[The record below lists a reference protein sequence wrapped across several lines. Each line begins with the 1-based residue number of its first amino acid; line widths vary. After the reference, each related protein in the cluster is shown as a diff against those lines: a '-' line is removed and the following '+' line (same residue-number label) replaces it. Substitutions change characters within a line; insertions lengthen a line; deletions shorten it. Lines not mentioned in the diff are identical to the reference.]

1 LPRDPDEVAAAAE
14 RAIEAAA
21 QRGHVVLHAID
32 GSKTGLA
39 APGLLALDL
48 LAHRFGARLDIVVDA
63 CQLRIEPALVRR
75 YLERGWPVL
84 VTGSKFFGAP
94 GFCGAV
100 LFPRHRLRRIAGGG
114 RLPDGLG
121 AYASL
126 SGGSVSRRCPGL
138 LLRWAA
144 ALAHMRDFGALA
156 AGDVRTAID
165 RAGAQIRAAM
175 MRDARL
181 RLVPAPRPEGL
192 GTELGWSDRPSVL
205 TFSVERDGGMMS
217 ANALRPLYR
226 ALARDVSAEVSGTDE
241 GLARQACLI
250 GQPVQLAAGMGGLRI
265 AVSAAQIV
273 SGADL
278 RPDLAVIFGKLAMLL
293 DGAAE

>member
-1 LPRDPDEVAAAAE
+1 
-14 RAIEAAA
+14 
-21 QRGHVVLHAID
+21 VVLHAID
-32 GSKTGLA
+32 GSKTGLT

-48 LAHRFGARLDIVVDA
+48 LADRFGARLDIVVDA

-100 LFPRHRLRRIAGGG
+100 LFPRARLRRIAGGG
-114 RLPDGLG
+114 RLPDGLC
-121 AYASL
+121 AYASV

-144 ALAHMRDFGALA
+144 ALAHMRDFGAMRP
-156 AGDVRTAID
+156 GDVRAAID

-175 MRDARL
+175 MRDKRL

-192 GTELGWSDRPSVL
+192 GDGLGWSDRPSVL
-205 TFSVERDGGMMS
+205 TFSVQGSDGALS
-217 ANALRPLYR
+217 AEALRPLYQGM
-226 ALARDVSAEVSGTDE
+226 AAQG
-241 GLARQACLI
+241 CLV
-250 GQPVQLAAGMGGLRI
+250 GQPVQVARGYGGLRV

-273 SGADL
+273 AAEDL
-278 RPDLAVIFGKLAMLL
+278 RAPLSVVFGKLGLLL
-293 DGAAE
+293 DGAG